1 MAATVSTRLPDQGEE
16 RIREFISHDFAR
28 VVAGLAVVCGS
39 KAVAEDVVQ
48 EALARAWEQE
58 MEGQRVD
65 SLAAWIRT
73 VALNLARSRRRRLL
87 VEVRA
92 RQRLQRAL
100 ETAQGSGGALDMADR
115 QLDLVRSINRLP
127 QRQREVVAL
136 TYFMDLD
143 GREVAQSL
151 GMSEGGVRALLF
163 RARKNLASALEH
175 RNGPDVEEESPD
187 ATA

>member
-92 RQRLQRAL
+92 GQRLQRAL
-100 ETAQGSGGALDMADR
+100 ETQGSGGALDMADR

-127 QRQREVVAL
+127 RGQREVVAL

-143 GREVAQSL
+143 GREVARSL

-163 RARKNLASALEH
+163 RARKNLAASLEH
-175 RNGPDVEEESPD
+175 RNGSDVEEESPD